1 MKYGKQFQQ
10 ILESGNFPPEWK
22 SSAIEYRQLKK
33 LIKDVVQ
40 ELSSMGLSPQIL
52 SKLMVTTESSSSLTT
67 QADTTPHNVG
77 TSEEDEERH
86 GELLEFEFESD
97 DSPILSSTRTA
108 QVPKDV
114 LLNLYDTAHEQEIES
129 RGKSVE
135 IPRHRFRLRLLSA
148 SAAEN
153 EERPI
158 RPMGVTDMIRR
169 HSEGGSTLGESS
181 DGEKEGEMR
190 GRRLKRTVVDAQKG
204 VKAEY
209 VLVGEAS
216 RPVPQLRFHL
226 SPTSIAT
233 PLPDLLPEPVPMV
246 SQEDPVLE
254 DEDDDEEEEEGLPEV
269 GQRPELRETDIL
281 PPSPTLGRV
290 RHAASPI
297 WALASSKRQ
306 DPIPISLG
314 EPAGSDPY
322 IIPSDHHST
331 SDLIAPGE
339 VANHQLNSPLSHP
352 GTSTSGL
359 EGIGKERN
367 IIIPL
372 ASDMAFFNLLTAA
385 LLSLSAFHT
394 EQQHLFRESVEKLCR
409 LISQSI
415 SPGEPPEVLS
425 TPLTPSDIPQPFS
438 GNRNTTLIHAPKKK
452 DKSGKKDL
460 YVWREIFS
468 LWIEHE
474 IFESHAE
481 RTRGERSVEQAEER
495 LQRFAREVVKRG
507 LGDRRT
513 IRGRKTRESWEE
525 FLRLNV
531 LLLDLKRFQLA
542 NLDAARKILKKHDKR
557 TALSASH
564 NFASFALTTLK
575 APSDPWSFYHTSLP
589 HVLLT
594 SLTDVLLPILP
605 SLDDYACLI
614 CTSIAFKPIRLACGH
629 LFCVRCLVKM
639 QKAGKGEC
647 PLCRAHVVLLADKTS
662 LDTTLMNFMKSW
674 FPKEVRVKQKENEAE
689 VAKEQAMEAGIDPKC
704 IIM

>member
-40 ELSSMGLSPQIL
+40 ELSSMGLSPDIL
-52 SKLMVTTESSSSLTT
+52 SKLMVTTESSSSSLT
-67 QADTTPHNVG
+67 QVDSTPHNVRS
-77 TSEEDEERH
+77 SEEDEETH

-97 DSPILSSTRTA
+97 DSPLLPSTSTS
-108 QVPKDV
+108 QVRKDV
-114 LLNLYDTAHEQEIES
+114 LLNSYDTAHEQETES
-129 RGKSVE
+129 GGGSVE

-181 DGEKEGEMR
+181 DGEKEGEIR

-226 SPTSIAT
+226 SPTSIPA
-233 PLPDLLPEPVPMV
+233 PLPDLSPEPAPMV
-246 SQEDPVLE
+246 SQEDPTLE

-314 EPAGSDPY
+314 EPA
-322 IIPSDHHST
+322 
-331 SDLIAPGE
+331 

-438 GNRNTTLIHAPKKK
+438 ENLNTSLIHAPKKK

-689 VAKEQAMEAGIDPKC
+689 VAKEQAMEAGLDPKC
-704 IIM
+704 MIM